1 MFAISDSVKNKNP
14 FSRFINR
21 EKAYLK
27 RQQLLSLI
35 YYVLQISIVT
45 VIFLPKAVANSH
57 YFFVG
62 VLGTMQI
69 VAMFSLIGYAK
80 HKLRLSVALRIIMY
94 SVQTIVSAQ
103 LVHISINNVELLSG
117 FHKTLIMSNITMMI
131 LNVALSIIAC
141 LKNDPLILSLIS
153 LLVYGS
159 CAVITGDH
167 WFRVLATIIV
177 AMFLLLGFLGTS
189 LVWSTQRIHRENQTL
204 KKEDDAMF
212 ALFNLTREQVKAY
225 VKLAEQ
231 EMSDDKILAV
241 FEILGKRAQRNV
253 YCNMRRYYYAKQF
266 SEEAIGKAFPTLSP
280 SEREICRLVLQGR
293 KLGDICHVLDKNESN
308 ITTTRSNIRKKLG
321 LNPSE
326 DLKTALQR
334 QIDGLSS
341 VREPYSEKTMPQ
353 KTNEAG

>member
-1 MFAISDSVKNKNP
+1 MFPMSDSLENKNP
-14 FSRFINR
+14 LFGFINR

-45 VIFLPKAVANSH
+45 VIFMPKAVATSR
-57 YFFVG
+57 YFFIG
-62 VLGTMQI
+62 VLGTLQI
-69 VAMFSLIGYAK
+69 VALFSLIGYIK
-80 HKLRLSVALRIIMY
+80 RKLRLSTSLRIIMY

-103 LVHISINNVELLSG
+103 LVHISVNNVELLTG

-141 LKNDPLILSLIS
+141 QKNDPLILSVIS

-167 WFRVLATIIV
+167 WFRVLATVIV
-177 AMFLLLGFLGTS
+177 TMFLLLGFLGTS
-189 LVWSTQRIHRENQTL
+189 LVWSTRRIQRENQTL
-204 KKEDDAMF
+204 KQEDDAMF

-225 VKLAEQ
+225 VKLADQ

-241 FEILGKRAQRNV
+241 FDILGKRAQRNV
-253 YCNMRRYYYAKQF
+253 YCNMKRYYYAKQF
-266 SEEAIGKAFPTLSP
+266 SEEAIGRAFPMLSQ
-280 SEREICRLVLQGR
+280 SEREICRLVLQDK
-293 KLGDICHVLDKNESN
+293 KLGDICHILDKNESN

-321 LNPSE
+321 LSPAD
-326 DLKTALQR
+326 DLKVALQR
-334 QIDGLSS
+334 KMDSISS
-341 VREPYSEKTMPQ
+341 VREPLSAKNSAVESD
-353 KTNEAG
+353 